1 MNPDD
6 IFNDAMAKFKQDQL
20 DSGVTPEEYAEHMQK
35 AIGFVVAEAFKH
47 DKNILQLLRDDPEG
61 FAQDVIDEYHAHK
74 GGTSPE
80 DETDPDGTVDLD
92 DLDLGEG
99 GDK

>member
-6 IFNDAMAKFKQDQL
+6 IFNDAMAKFKQEQL
-20 DSGVTPEEYAEHMQK
+20 DGGVTPEEYDAALMQ
-35 AIGFVVAEAFKH
+35 AIVHKSTAMHHHGVSIADYVR
-47 DKNILQLLRDDPEG
+47 QDPE
-61 FAQDVIDEYHAHK
+61 AAAENLQAIILANDDEPPA
-74 GGTSPE
+74 E
-80 DETDPDGTVDLD
+80 ETDPDGTVDLD